1 VEPVGFWALPVVRL
15 KRLRKKSDESQVKRS
30 RYFNHP
36 RLRKYH
42 IGTRALPIIRATV

>member
-1 VEPVGFWALPVVRL
+1 MPL
-15 KRLRKKSDESQVKRS
+15 KRLRKKSADSSVKRQ

-42 IGTRALPIIRATV
+42 IGTNALPTIRATVYG